1 MWKGINGEIAWTID
15 AHYGLGVGSRGGRER
30 EIVYWEPEENDDLSE
45 SDRDAEPRSAS
56 GELQRSR
63 RIQRYADNRRK
74 L

>member
-1 MWKGINGEIAWTID
+1 MERHQRRNRVDYRRSLRSRRWIA
-15 AHYGLGVGSRGGRER
+15 GGRER

-56 GELQRSR
+56 GELQRSG